1 MHKFQNSF
9 HRIALLIDADNVS
22 FRKTEASTG
31 QLFPIGYYILLIK
44 GKHNTEI
51 YQEVILVQKKT
62 VVIADT
68 DTKFLKELESELAK
82 RDVYHLIGT
91 ASNGEQ
97 AIQLVKPDILIM
109 DLLLPQY
116 DRISVLD
123 SISGMYN
130 NCKIF
135 VVTGFISNYII
146 SALADRQISVLRKEP
161 CSAQCVV
168 DQIREKSF
176 LQ

>member
-1 MHKFQNSF
+1 MY
-9 HRIALLIDADNVS
+9 R
-22 FRKTEASTG
+22 
-31 QLFPIGYYILLIK
+31 
-44 GKHNTEI
+44 
-51 YQEVILVQKKT
+51 KKT

-68 DTKFLKELESELAK
+68 DEKFLKELESELAK
-82 RDVYHLIGT
+82 RDVYQVIGT
-91 ASNGEQ
+91 ASNGEL
-97 AIQLVKPDILIM
+97 AIQLVKELRPDILIM
-109 DLLLPQY
+109 DLLLSQY
-116 DRISVLD
+116 DGISVLD

-146 SALADRQISVLRKEP
+146 SVLADRQVSVLLKKP
-161 CSAQCVV
+161 CSAQSVV